1 MKAFNAYKGKKETM
15 TIDKFTHIVRTEEPL
30 LDSLSIYDVTTT
42 KEKVMALAY
51 AVQDQGN
58 IMLPVPI
65 STNVTVYSDQVQIY
79 LNASN
84 YVLAEQGYQVTIEVL
99 IIK

>member
-30 LDSLSIYDVTTT
+30 LDSLTIYDVTTT

-51 AVQDQGN
+51 AAQDQGN
-58 IMLPVPI
+58 MFPVPI